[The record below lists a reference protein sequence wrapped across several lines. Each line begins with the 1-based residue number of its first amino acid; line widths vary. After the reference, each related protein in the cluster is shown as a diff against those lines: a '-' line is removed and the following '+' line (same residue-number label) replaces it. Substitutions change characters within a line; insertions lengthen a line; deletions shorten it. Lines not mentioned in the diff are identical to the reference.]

1 MSGDEEGTVQSSG
14 PLFFKEVE
22 GEVSGLVEAL
32 VVALLFCDEK
42 ASSTSWS
49 PLISGIVDSFFLAV
63 RR

>member
-1 MSGDEEGTVQSSG
+1 VSGDEEGTVQSSG
-14 PLFFKEVE
+14 PLFFREVE

-32 VVALLFCDEK
+32 VVALFCDEK

-49 PLISGIVDSFFLAV
+49 PLISGIVDNFFLAV

>member
-14 PLFFKEVE
+14 PLFFREVE
-22 GEVSGLVEAL
+22 GEVSGLVVAL
-32 VVALLFCDEK
+32 VVALTFCDEE

-49 PLISGIVDSFFLAV
+49 PLNSGIVDNIFLAV